1 VPGSRFEE
9 FPDSGHFPQLDE
21 PERFVETVTGFIE
34 STEPSR
40 YDPDRLRELLQR
52 R

>member
-1 VPGSRFEE
+1 
-9 FPDSGHFPQLDE
+9 
-21 PERFVETVTGFIE
+21 VTGFIE

-40 YDPDRLRELLQR
+40 YDADQLRELLQR